1 MPSKDQCS
9 LLGNENNGEE
19 EDQEEDVIGE
29 VVEEVKDIG
38 TRSKTFGLRLIDLQ
52 WALLCHSEILKI

>member
-1 MPSKDQCS
+1 MPSKNQCS
-9 LLGNENNGEE
+9 LIGNEDNGEE

-29 VVEEVKDIG
+29 VVEEVKDVG

-52 WALLCHSEILKI
+52 WALCHSEILKI